1 MYLLLIYFILNS
13 FLMCNLFGRYIGTKG
28 ANLFT
33 VTSLLLANL
42 LSFFIFYEVAINKSP
57 VQIHLYK
64 WIDLDLINLDFT
76 FKFDF
81 LSSAMLIVI
90 TSISLCAHLY
100 SVEYM
105 NTDPHQIRFMSYLSL
120 FTFFMVILVTS
131 DNFYQLFLG
140 WEGVG
145 ICSYLLINFWFTRL
159 QANKSALKAM
169 FTNKISDIC
178 LSIGIFFIFFFFKSY
193 NFNIIFASINYL
205 DISNTNLYIICLLL
219 LIGAIGKSAQIG
231 LHVWLP
237 DAMEGPT
244 PVSSLI
250 HAATMVTAGIFLIIR
265 CSYLFEYVDNIF
277 LVIIIIGALTAFFSS
292 TTGLFQNDIKKVVAY
307 STCSQLGYMFFIC
320 GFSQYQIGFF
330 HLFNHAFFKALL
342 FLTAGALIHN
352 FNNEQDIRNMG
363 GFIKIFPFLYICILI
378 GSLSLMGF
386 PFLTGFY
393 SKDLIIESTYIINF
407 INYNN
412 YNIILNILHGFYWL
426 LVISIIF
433 TALYSLRVIF
443 IVFFE
448 KYKGTLSNLLNIHYS
463 GVATIIPLFYLS
475 LYSIFIG
482 YLTKDLFVGVG
493 TDIWFNSIFNF
504 NAFIDYEFINVLY
517 KLIPL
522 ILSIY
527 SMLVTFFIYTTL
539 NTILDYSKFYFKDLI
554 YFLNQKWYFDKL
566 INYYFTANLFKLSY
580 TYFFKLFDKGF
591 LEFIG
596 PYGITKLLYKTIHK
610 VGNLQSG
617 LLYHYIGIVL
627 NVLIYFFLFFFMYF
641 NLI

>member
-1 MYLLLIYFILNS
+1 MYLLIIFFILNS
-13 FLMCNLFGRYIGTKG
+13 FLVCNLFGRYIGTIG
-28 ANLFT
+28 SNIFT
-33 VTSLLLANL
+33 VSSIFLANI
-42 LSFFIFYEVAINKSP
+42 LSFFIFFEVSLNKSP
-57 VQIHLYK
+57 VQLFLFQ
-64 WIDLDLINLDFT
+64 WINLDLIDLHFT

-81 LSSAMLIVI
+81 LSSSMLIVI
-90 TSISLCAHLY
+90 TTISLCAHLY
-100 SVEYM
+100 SIEYM
-105 NTDPHQIRFMSYLSL
+105 GSDPHQTRFMSYLSL

-178 LSIGIFFIFFFFKSY
+178 LSIGIFLIFFFFKSY
-193 NFNIIFASINYL
+193 NFNLIFSSISYI
-205 DISNTNLYIICLLL
+205 DIDSTNLMYISLLL

-250 HAATMVTAGIFLIIR
+250 HAATMVTAGIFLLIR
-265 CSYLFEYVDNIF
+265 CSYIFEYVDNIF
-277 LVIIIIGALTAFFSS
+277 LVIIILGALTAFFSS

-320 GFSQYQIGFF
+320 GFSQYQVGFF

-352 FNNEQDIRNMG
+352 FNNDQDIRNMG
-363 GFIKIFPFLYICILI
+363 GLLKLFPFIYICLLI

-393 SKDLIIESTYIINF
+393 SKDLIIESTYIVNF
-407 INYNN
+407 INFNN
-412 YNIILNILHGFYWL
+412 YNIIINLLHGFYWL

-433 TALYSLRVIF
+433 TALYSLRVLF
-443 IVFFE
+443 VVFFE
-448 KYKGTLSNLLNIHYS
+448 KYKGSLYNISNIHYS
-463 GVATIIPLFYLS
+463 GIFTIIPLFYLAI
-475 LYSIFIG
+475 YSIFIG
-482 YLTKDLFVGVG
+482 YLTKDLFVGLG
-493 TDIWFNSIFNF
+493 TDIWFSSVFNF
-504 NAFIDYEFINVLY
+504 NNFIDYEFLFVIY

-527 SMLVTFFIYTTL
+527 SMVVCLFIYGIYNKL
-539 NTILDYSKFYFKDLI
+539 FDISKLYYKDLI
-554 YFLNQKWYFDKL
+554 YFFNQKWYFDKL
-566 INYYFTANLFKLSY
+566 INAYLTSNLFKISY
-580 TYFFKLFDKGF
+580 NYFFKLFDKGI

-596 PYGITKLLYKTIHK
+596 PFGITKQLYYIIHLA
-610 VGNLQSG
+610 GNLQSG

-627 NVLIYFFLFFFMYF
+627 NTIIYFFIVFFLFY
-641 NLI
+641 I